1 MSGLEETRAK
11 IRHIMLEFQVSDL
24 KKCAQANF
32 LVAIGLM
39 TATEFLGGLI
49 TGKLGLKGKG
59 MVVCRFEKG
68 FEYLGR
74 PYEELLREK
83 KDTVM
88 DIYDNIRCGLV
99 HQYLPSQ
106 TEGIYGGRT
115 ADPGIV
121 EINRLFKIIHENYT
135 RDLEAAVNKLL
146 EELETNKG
154 LFQKVR
160 QAVEQIPELA

>member
-1 MSGLEETRAK
+1 MGELEKTRAK
-11 IRHIMLEFQVSDL
+11 IRHIMLEFQVGDL

-49 TGKLGLKGKG
+49 TGTLGLKGGG
-59 MVVCRFEKG
+59 MVEYRFENG
-68 FEYLGR
+68 FKYLGR
-74 PYEELLREK
+74 PYEELLTQK

-88 DIYDNIRCGLV
+88 DIYENVRCGLA
-99 HQYLPSQ
+99 HQYLPSY

-115 ADPGIV
+115 PDPGIV
-121 EINRLFKIIHENYT
+121 EISGRFRIIQENYT

-146 EELETNKG
+146 HNLETDRDLSQN
-154 LFQKVR
+154 
-160 QAVEQIPELA
+160 VEKALSQIPELA